1 MATAIRRRA
10 RASRPVRPSSL
21 PTGSVPAAGLP
32 REAAMLPFGALML
45 AASVSSWAQA
55 PVPTVQG
62 GTLGTVTVTEQAEVQ
77 GKEQVQTRKT
87 SIGKG
92 TQDIRDIPQS
102 INVITE
108 KLIDDVKLD
117 TLRDA
122 LHYSAGITFAATEN
136 GTDQDIRLRGF
147 PVATVGDLL
156 IDGMRDPSQY
166 DRDTFNLDRVEVLRG
181 SASMIFGRGSTGGV
195 INQVTK
201 KPLLA
206 DQTDVE
212 ATVGSRGYYRTTA
225 DFNKRTGETSA
236 LRINGMWNKA
246 DNGGAKIDK
255 YGIAPS
261 YSWGVGT
268 ADEFTVGLFHLNVDS
283 VPMSAVR
290 WVATGRQ
297 GITGYNA
304 SGVPNIGSL
313 GSIAPIRPGN
323 FYGTSADK
331 LLGKATY
338 GTASWLHRFADGGEL
353 RTQLRTGTFERNQ
366 WSTAAGAG
374 TTLGLPTTLA
384 NFGNYTVLT
393 RSGLTPRKDEYKGT
407 YIQSDYSKELTLG
420 GMKHQLLAGI
430 DASKEQAS
438 RYQNDAFLN
447 NSFRGRGLGTRPN
460 TFAGTPDDGAGLA
473 GTFVEPVYR
482 DASAYSAKSIGIYLQ
497 DLVEVAPNWKLLGGI
512 RYDRLSGDFDQYTY
526 SNPACARPT
535 GAPAGFAPTAD
546 CSGPRER
553 YSAGNPFPTVT
564 TTHLSQGAWSY
575 RVGALYQPS
584 LTQSYHL
591 SYSTSFNSSA
601 DTYQYVSPQ
610 TANTPPEKSRNVELG
625 AKLDWLDGK
634 LSTRA
639 AIFRTEKRNER
650 TTDSDFAGNSYLLSG
665 KRHSQG
671 FELDVVG
678 RLNPQWEVYFS
689 YSFIPKATIDAVGST
704 ATPGTVGS
712 RVGLT
717 PKHSGAAWI
726 SYQATPKLRIAGG
739 LRGASENRPLQGAS
753 GAASLSNS
761 TPGYVVG
768 DMMVEYKFTPDLYAQ
783 LNVNNVTN
791 KLYGDQLYPGFV
803 IAGAK
808 RTVLFTVGARF

>member
-1 MATAIRRRA
+1 
-10 RASRPVRPSSL
+10 VSS
-21 PTGSVPAAGLP
+21 SVNAAAAAGTS

-45 AASVSSWAQA
+45 AASVSSWAQTPPA
-55 PVPTVQG
+55 TVQG
-62 GTLGTVTVTEQAEVQ
+62 GTLGTVTVTEQAEAQ
-77 GKEQVQTRKT
+77 GKDQVQTKKT
-87 SIGKG
+87 NIGKG
-92 TQDIRDIPQS
+92 TQEIRDIPQS

-166 DRDTFNLDRVEVLRG
+166 DRDTFNLERIEVLRG

-201 KPLLA
+201 KPMLA

-212 ATVGSRGYYRTTA
+212 ATVGSRGYYRTTG
-225 DFNKRTGETSA
+225 DFNVRTGETSA

-246 DNGGAKIDK
+246 DNGGAKVDK

-268 ADEFTVGLFHLNVDS
+268 ANEFTVGLFHLNVDN
-283 VPMSAVR
+283 VPLSAVR

-304 SGVPNIGSL
+304 SGVPTIGSL
-313 GSIAPIRPGN
+313 GTIAPIKPGS
-323 FYGTSADK
+323 FYGTTADK

-338 GTASWLHRFADGGEL
+338 GTASWLHRFDDGGEL
-353 RTQLRTGTFERNQ
+353 RTQVRSGTFDRNQ
-366 WSTAAGAG
+366 WSTAAGAS
-374 TTLGLPTTLA
+374 TTFGAPTTLA
-384 NFGNYTVLT
+384 NFGDYTVLT

-407 YIQSDYSKELTLG
+407 YLQSDYSKELNWG

-430 DASKEQAS
+430 DASKEEAS
-438 RYQNDAFLN
+438 RYQNDAFFN
-447 NSFRGRGLGTRPN
+447 NSFRGRALGSRAN
-460 TFAGTPDDGAGLA
+460 TFVGTPNDGAGLG

-482 DASAYSAKSIGIYLQ
+482 DSSSYSAKSIGVYLQ
-497 DLVEVAPNWKLLGGI
+497 DLVQVAPDWKILGGV
-512 RYDRLSGDFDQYTY
+512 RYDHLSGDFNQYNY
-526 SNPACARPT
+526 SNPACVRPT
-535 GAPAGFAPTAD
+535 PAPRGYTQTAN
-546 CSGPRER
+546 CSDPRER
-553 YSAGNPFPTVT
+553 YSAGSPLPTVAST
-564 TTHLSQGAWSY
+564 SLSQGAWSY
-575 RVGALYQPS
+575 RAGVLYQPS
-584 LTQSYHL
+584 TTQSYHL

-601 DTYQYVSPQ
+601 DTYQYVTPQ
-610 TANTPPEKSRNVELG
+610 TAGTPPEKSRNIELG
-625 AKLDWLDGK
+625 TKLDWLDGK

-639 AIFRTEKRNER
+639 AIFRTEKTNER
-650 TTDSDFAGNSYLLSG
+650 TTDSDFANSSYLLSG

-671 FELDVVG
+671 LELDVVG
-678 RLNPQWEVYFS
+678 RLTPQWEVYFS
-689 YSFIPKATIDAVGST
+689 YSYIPKATIDQVGST

-739 LRGASENRPLQGAS
+739 VRGASENRPLQGAS
-753 GAASLSNS
+753 GAASLANS

-768 DMMVEYKFTPDLYAQ
+768 DMMLEYKFTPDLYAQ